1 MIKLFKSVDDKLFDI
16 GFIKIRDDKYGC
28 EYTRQC
34 DTFTQK
40 VVITP
45 KKAGTHSIQSYDPP
59 LCDAQNLGN
68 TCLGLTG
75 YEMSLF
81 LKKMKQIGLYN

>member
-28 EYTRQC
+28 EYTRQH

-40 VVITP
+40 VVIIR
-45 KKAGTHSIQSYDPP
+45 KKSGRHIIQSYDPT
-59 LCDAQNLGN
+59 LFDAQNIGN
-68 TCLGLTG
+68 TCVGLTG